1 MWMSGMIMLQ
11 GLFSLLLGYSRKK
24 EKNLFI
30 EWDEQEIRYLLL
42 KDKSVQTIRV
52 SEIKNIVQNASEIRF
67 RLAESEKILLL
78 EGIFYQD
85 MKKVKEMLQI
95 LQTTVENRKPKD

>member
-67 RLAESEKILLL
+67 
-78 EGIFYQD
+78 
-85 MKKVKEMLQI
+85 
-95 LQTTVENRKPKD
+95 

>member
-52 SEIKNIVQNASEIRF
+52 SEIK
-67 RLAESEKILLL
+67 ILYKMPLKSGL
-78 EGIFYQD
+78 GWRNRRKFFFW
-85 MKKVKEMLQI
+85 KEFFTRI
-95 LQTTVENRKPKD
+95 